1 MPKTLTMRLDEE
13 TYQTFV
19 RAAKAERRS
28 LANLVENAALQ
39 HPLQSSFV
47 DDTEM
52 AEIASRPELVLDMPE
67 SAEAGSSRPYRIYP
81 LLLSSSSLAAAGFAE
96 PGFDGHDL
104 VRMDSDR
111 GSLPAVLE

>member
-39 HPLQSSFV
+39 HLLESSFV
-47 DDTEM
+47 DDAEM
-52 AEIASRPELVLDMPE
+52 AEIASRPELVRRLH
-67 SAEAGSSRPYRIYP
+67 AGSRDARKLQGCFITP
-81 LLLSSSSLAAAGFAE
+81 L
-96 PGFDGHDL
+96 
-104 VRMDSDR
+104 
-111 GSLPAVLE
+111 

>member
-39 HPLQSSFV
+39 HLAESSFV
-47 DDTEM
+47 DDAEM
-52 AEIASRPELVLDMPE
+52 AEIALRPELVKRLQ
-67 SAEAGSSRPYRIYP
+67 AGSRHARKRQGRFIT
-81 LLLSSSSLAAAGFAE
+81 SL
-96 PGFDGHDL
+96 
-104 VRMDSDR
+104 
-111 GSLPAVLE
+111 

>member
-13 TYQTFV
+13 TYQTFA

-52 AEIASRPELVLDMPE
+52 AEIASRPELVKRLQ
-67 SAEAGSSRPYRIYP
+67 AGSRHARKGQGRFSA
-81 LLLSSSSLAAAGFAE
+81 SL
-96 PGFDGHDL
+96 
-104 VRMDSDR
+104 
-111 GSLPAVLE
+111 